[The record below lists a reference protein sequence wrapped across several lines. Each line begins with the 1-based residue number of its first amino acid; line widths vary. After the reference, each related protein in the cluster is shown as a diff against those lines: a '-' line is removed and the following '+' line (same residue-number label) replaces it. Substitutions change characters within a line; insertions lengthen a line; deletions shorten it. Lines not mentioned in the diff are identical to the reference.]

1 MKNLSQFE
9 FNPRICRGQIA
20 ELQRLLQSRP
30 FLSERDE
37 ILPFFRKRQHL
48 SAFVSSL
55 QPRIIRYDRIAFEF
69 DIFGDFK
76 SDLVVGDSVTQSYC
90 FVEFEEAAP
99 TSLFVSKSDRSTPE
113 WSPRFERGFSQ
124 IVDWFC
130 KLDELEKTDSFE
142 DRFGS
147 RSIDYMGLLVI
158 GRSETLEPRER
169 RRLRWRRENT
179 VINSKHIYCMT
190 FDELCDDL
198 QVGIEQY
205 QFVSPR
211 EDSGN
216 N

>member
-1 MKNLSQFE
+1 MKNLSKFE
-9 FNPRICRGQIA
+9 FNPRICRDQIF
-20 ELQRLLQSRP
+20 ELQRLLQSRR
-30 FLSERDE
+30 FLSERDD
-37 ILPFFRKRQHL
+37 ILPFFRERQHL
-48 SAFVSSL
+48 SAFVSSFH
-55 QPRIIRYDRIAFEF
+55 PRIIRYDRIAFEF

-90 FVEFEEAAP
+90 FVEFEEAAA
-99 TSLFVSKSDRSTPE
+99 TSLFASKSDRSTPE

-158 GRSETLEPRER
+158 GRSESLEPRER

-179 VINSKHIYCMT
+179 AFHFVI
-190 FDELCDDL
+190 
-198 QVGIEQY
+198 G
-205 QFVSPR
+205 SP
-211 EDSGN
+211 
-216 N
+216 